1 MLLVQVLLE
10 RGPTLPGDESL
21 GRLQRA
27 WVAGRPAAFL
37 VGGGLVALL
46 ALGGLLL
53 AQGWRRAATALRLAP
68 PLPPVAGLGLFL
80 VAFGGL
86 SVADGLVAVRL
97 QARVVARGDDG
108 APPRE
113 LRPGPSGLPIG
124 GPPPPASGG
133 APAPHL
139 PLDGSGAPRG
149 TLRAAELAIWLEV
162 LPGPGEVSLDGQALE
177 PGALVAL
184 RPGQRARVGPWE
196 LTVEGP
202 GPGRTTLVLSGGQT
216 ACLALLLLALRAAS
230 PPGTLA
236 ALGLRSERLAAE
248 VRRGARTWLGCLPLF
263 ALLLV
268 ATTGLLQLLG
278 LRTGGHSLVRAIER
292 EGLSL
297 LLPVVVQAVLVAPLR
312 EELLFRGLLLPPL
325 QRALGALPGLA
336 LSALLFAAVHGALGV
351 ALPML
356 LLGGLFGALRATAPD
371 GSLVASITAHA
382 LHNGATLLLV
392 GAILALG

>member
-1 MLLVQVLLE
+1 M
-10 RGPTLPGDESL
+10 
-21 GRLQRA
+21 A
-27 WVAGRPAAFL
+27 
-37 VGGGLVALL
+37 
-46 ALGGLLL
+46 
-53 AQGWRRAATALRLAP
+53 
-68 PLPPVAGLGLFL
+68 
-80 VAFGGL
+80 
-86 SVADGLVAVRL
+86 
-97 QARVVARGDDG
+97 
-108 APPRE
+108 
-113 LRPGPSGLPIG
+113 
-124 GPPPPASGG
+124 
-133 APAPHL
+133 
-139 PLDGSGAPRG
+139 
-149 TLRAAELAIWLEV
+149 
-162 LPGPGEVSLDGQALE
+162 
-177 PGALVAL
+177 
-184 RPGQRARVGPWE
+184 
-196 LTVEGP
+196 
-202 GPGRTTLVLSGGQT
+202 
-216 ACLALLLLALRAAS
+216 
-230 PPGTLA
+230 
-236 ALGLRSERLAAE
+236 
-248 VRRGARTWLGCLPLF
+248 CLPLF